1 VTDRTSP
8 LATTG
13 LMFDYDARP
22 VTPQVVL
29 VGNRASSAG
38 YTIRDFLS
46 RNGVPYDWVDIEDV
60 ERLRAVVSP
69 SEMQPGL
76 LPICILPSGIR
87 LAPATLEDVAAG
99 LGMVSAPSLLEYDLT
114 IVGAGPAGLAAAVYA
129 ASEGLRTLA
138 IEAIAPGG
146 QAGTT
151 SMIENYL
158 GFPQGIS
165 GSELATRAAT
175 QARRFGAEILLA
187 RRLVD
192 LSKDGPGYLA
202 RLSDGTIVRARAV
215 LVASGV
221 DWRRLEIPGLD
232 DLLGSGVYYGAGPS
246 EAVTCTGCRVAV
258 IGGGNSAGQAI
269 VRFSRYA
276 AHVTLLVRGN
286 SLEASM
292 SQYLISQ
299 VTKLRNVEVRTNTEV
314 VELES
319 DQHLQALIVSSGKG
333 GVRSRL
339 PVDALFVCIGGVPRT
354 QGTAQVGIALDD
366 AGYIR
371 TGSDISL
378 SAGAS
383 GGLDGWPIARHPL
396 PLETNLPGLFA
407 CGDVR
412 SGSIKRCAAAIG
424 EGSMAVALVHQ
435 RLAELGGEFLKA

>member
-1 VTDRTSP
+1 MS
-8 LATTG
+8 
-13 LMFDYDARP
+13 MFDYDARP
-22 VTPQVVL
+22 ITPQVVL
-29 VGNRASSAG
+29 VGNRASSVG

-46 RNGVPYDWVDIEDV
+46 RNGVPYEWVDLDDA
-60 ERLRAVVSP
+60 ERVRALVSP
-69 SEMQPGL
+69 SEMEPGL
-76 LPICILPSGIR
+76 LPICVLPNGVR

-99 LGMVSAPSLLEYDLT
+99 LGMVSAPSLSEYDLT

-138 IEAIAPGG
+138 VEAIAPGR

-165 GSELATRAAT
+165 GSELATRATA

-187 RRLVD
+187 RRLID
-192 LSKDGPGYLA
+192 LARDGAGYLA
-202 RLSDGTIVRARAV
+202 RLSDGTMVRARAT
-215 LVASGV
+215 LLASGV

-258 IGGGNSAGQAI
+258 IGGGNSAGQAV

-276 AHVTLLVRGN
+276 AHVTLLVRGS

-292 SQYLISQ
+292 SQYLITQ
-299 VTKLRNVEVRTNTEV
+299 VGKLPNVEVRTNTQV

-319 DQHLQALIVSSGKG
+319 DQHLRALIVSSGRDS
-333 GVRSRL
+333 VRSRL

-354 QGTAQVGIALDD
+354 QGTAQVGIALDG

-371 TGSDISL
+371 TGGDVSFS
-378 SAGAS
+378 S
-383 GGLDGWPIARHPL
+383 GGVDGWPLARHPL

-435 RLAELGGEFLKA
+435 RLAEVGGE

>member
-1 VTDRTSP
+1 
-8 LATTG
+8 
-13 LMFDYDARP
+13 M
-22 VTPQVVL
+22 

-60 ERLRAVVSP
+60 ERLPAVISP
-69 SEMQPGL
+69 IEMDPDR
-76 LPICILPSGIR
+76 LPICILPNGTR
-87 LAPATLEDVAAG
+87 LAPATVEDVAAG
-99 LGMVSAPSLLEYDLT
+99 LGMVTAPALSEYDL
-114 IVGAGPAGLAAAVYA
+114 IIAGAGPAGLAAAVYG
-129 ASEGLRTLA
+129 ASEGLHTLA
-138 IEAIAPGG
+138 VEAIAPGG

-165 GSELATRAAT
+165 GSELATRATA

-192 LSKDGPGYLA
+192 LSRDGPGYLA
-202 RLSDGTIVRARAV
+202 RLSDGTVVRARAT
-215 LVASGV
+215 LLASGA
-221 DWRRLEIPGLD
+221 DWRRLDIPGLD

-258 IGGGNSAGQAI
+258 IGGGNSAGQAV

-292 SQYLISQ
+292 SQYLIAR
-299 VTKLRNVEVRTNTEV
+299 VGKLPNVEVR
-314 VELES
+314 
-319 DQHLQALIVSSGKG
+319 
-333 GVRSRL
+333 RL

-354 QGTAQVGIALDD
+354 QGTAQVGIALDK

-371 TGSDISL
+371 TGRDVGTSP
-378 SAGAS
+378 GA
-383 GGLDGWPIARHPL
+383 LEGWPLARHPL
-396 PLETNLPGLFA
+396 PLETSLPGLFA

-424 EGSMAVALVHQ
+424 EGSMSVALVHQ
-435 RLAELGGEFLKA
+435 RLAEVGGE

>member
-1 VTDRTSP
+1 MS
-8 LATTG
+8 
-13 LMFDYDARP
+13 MFEYDARP

-38 YTIRDFLS
+38 YSIRDFLS
-46 RNGVPYDWVDIEDV
+46 RNGVPYDWVDIEDA
-60 ERLRAVVSP
+60 ERVRAVVSP
-69 SEMQPGL
+69 SEVDPSR
-76 LPICILPSGIR
+76 LPICILPDGIR
-87 LAPATLEDVAAG
+87 LAPATIEDVAAG
-99 LGMVSAPSLLEYDLT
+99 LGMVSAPSLSEYDLT
-114 IVGAGPAGLAAAVYA
+114 IVGAGPAGLAAAVYG

-165 GSELATRAAT
+165 GSELATRATA

-187 RRLVD
+187 RRLVE
-192 LSKDGPGYLA
+192 LAHDGPGYLA
-202 RLSDGTIVRARAV
+202 SLSDGTIVRARAM

-246 EAVTCTGCRVAV
+246 EAVTCTGCQVAV
-258 IGGGNSAGQAI
+258 IGGGNSAGQAV

-276 AHVTLLVRGN
+276 ARVTLLVRGS
-286 SLEASM
+286 SLAASM
-292 SQYLISQ
+292 SQYLIDQ
-299 VTKLRNVEVRTNTEV
+299 VSKLANVEVRTNTEV

-319 DQHLQALIVSSGKG
+319 DQHLRALIVSSGRG
-333 GVRSRL
+333 GVRARL
-339 PVDALFVCIGGVPRT
+339 PVDALFICIGGVPRT
-354 QGTAQVGIALDD
+354 QGTARIGIALDN
-366 AGYIR
+366 AKFIR
-371 TGSDISL
+371 TGSDVNL
-378 SAGAS
+378 SS
-383 GGLDGWPIARHPL
+383 GGLDAWPLARHPL
-396 PLETNLPGLFA
+396 PLETSLPGLFA

-435 RLAELGGEFLKA
+435 RLAEIGGE

>member
-1 VTDRTSP
+1 MS
-8 LATTG
+8 
-13 LMFDYDARP
+13 MFDYDARP

-29 VGNRASSAG
+29 VGNRASSVG

-46 RNGVPYDWVDIEDV
+46 RNGVPYEWVDLDDA
-60 ERLRAVVSP
+60 ERVRALVSP
-69 SEMQPGL
+69 SEIDPGL
-76 LPICILPSGIR
+76 LPICVLPNGVR

-99 LGMVSAPSLLEYDLT
+99 LGMVSAPSLSEYDLT

-165 GSELATRAAT
+165 GSELATRATA

-187 RRLVD
+187 RRLVE
-192 LSKDGPGYLA
+192 LSRDGPGYVA
-202 RLSDGTIVRARAV
+202 RLSDGAVVRARAM

-258 IGGGNSAGQAI
+258 IGGGNSAGQAV

-276 AHVTLLVRGN
+276 AHVSLLVRGS
-286 SLEASM
+286 SLDASM
-292 SQYLISQ
+292 SQYLIAQ
-299 VTKLRNVEVRTNTEV
+299 VGKLPNVEVRTNTQV

-319 DQHLQALIVSSGKG
+319 DQHLQAVIVSSGRDST
-333 GVRSRL
+333 RSRL
-339 PVDALFVCIGGVPRT
+339 PVDALFVCIGGEPRT
-354 QGTAQVGIALDD
+354 QGTAQVGIALDN

-371 TGSDISL
+371 TGRDVSFS
-378 SAGAS
+378 S
-383 GGLDGWPIARHPL
+383 GGLDGRPLARHPL

-412 SGSIKRCAAAIG
+412 SGSIKRCAGAIG
-424 EGSMAVALVHQ
+424 EGSMSVALVHQ
-435 RLAELGGEFLKA
+435 RLAEIGGE

>member
-1 VTDRTSP
+1 MTSR
-8 LATTG
+8 G
-13 LMFDYDARP
+13 MSMFDYDTRP

-46 RNGVPYDWVDIEDV
+46 RNGVPYDWVDLDDV
-60 ERLRAVVSP
+60 DRLPAVVSP
-69 SEMQPGL
+69 SEMDPRL
-76 LPICILPSGIR
+76 LPICILPNGVR

-99 LGMVSAPSLLEYDLT
+99 LGMVSAPSLSEYDLI
-114 IVGAGPAGLAAAVYA
+114 IVGAGPAGLAAAVYG

-165 GSELATRAAT
+165 GSELATRATA

-192 LSKDGPGYLA
+192 LSRDGSGYVA
-202 RLSDGTIVRARAV
+202 RLSDGATVRARAM
-215 LVASGV
+215 LIASGV

-258 IGGGNSAGQAI
+258 IGGGNSAGQAV

-276 AHVTLLVRGN
+276 AHVSLLVRGS
-286 SLEASM
+286 SLETSM

-299 VTKLRNVEVRTNTEV
+299 VRKLPNVEVLTNTNV

-319 DQHLQALIVSSGKG
+319 DQHLQALIVSSGND

-354 QGTAQVGIALDD
+354 QGTAQAGIALDN

-371 TGSDISL
+371 TGGDLGVSS
-378 SAGAS
+378 GA
-383 GGLDGWPIARHPL
+383 LDGWPLARHPL

-424 EGSMAVALVHQ
+424 EGSMSVALVHQ
-435 RLAELGGEFLKA
+435 RLAEVGGEL